1 MRGRLAALVLVAG
14 TLAPRSSHACA
25 VCFSGADGARVAFL
39 LTTALLT
46 VLPLAL
52 LGGFAWWL
60 RRRMRELDSDARED
74 VPVETPQSR

>member
-1 MRGRLAALVLVAG
+1 VRGRLAALVLAAG
-14 TLAPRSSHACA
+14 ALAPETSHACA

-46 VLPLAL
+46 LLPLAL

-60 RRRMRELDSDARED
+60 RRRIRELDSEARGD
-74 VPVETPQSR
+74 VPVETPRAP